1 MKHKRMLENVIF
13 GKSKKKLYPNKRRI
27 SVCVW
32 GGAGGHM
39 GSI

>member
-27 SVCVW
+27 SVCG
-32 GGAGGHM
+32 GGAYG
-39 GSI
+39 